1 MNQPFVLSNRQHG
14 CYFCAIKSREI
25 MAKRITDEDLRL
37 NLIVNGDKARKEL
50 LETEKRIA
58 SLQAE
63 VNRAEAYV
71 NLARNRWDEGS
82 SRAYLEATATLKKY
96 NEALKQA
103 KDKFKELQLAVPLT
117 SKTIVEL
124 KRQIVVTRT
133 ALERAVPGTEN
144 WNRLNSELQTVKARL
159 SELRN
164 VSTETRS
171 SIERV
176 MSGLNSGIGSLM
188 AGTKTISSFLGRF
201 EGARDAFLAYDE
213 AMTDAMKTT
222 GLTKDEITELS
233 EELKKVDTKTA
244 QNELL
249 GLVRAGGKL
258 GISGQEDLLGFAKA
272 ANQINVALS
281 EDLGG
286 DAEAAI
292 TEVGKM
298 VDVFNLKDEFGI
310 EKAMLKAGS
319 AINELGAAS
328 TANEGYIVNFSGRL
342 AGIAPNAKISIDKVM
357 GLAATLDSLH
367 QQAETSSTAIGQ
379 TITKMFE
386 KTETFANIAG
396 MSLKDFS
403 DLLNNDVNE
412 AFIRVLEGMNKGG
425 EGGMK
430 AITEAMGNMG
440 LNGSRAIQ
448 VLGSLSKQTETL
460 RQQQLIAAEAFNE
473 GTSITNE
480 YELKNNSLTATLE
493 KQKKAL
499 METTVEIGEKMNP
512 LMSESVGLTNMG
524 LKAVSALI
532 DPMVKYRYQM
542 AEIAAAIFLYN
553 QRAKLKLAYDKL
565 LAFWSKENR
574 DALLKQALSLK
585 GASVGTAALSLAQN
599 LLVGNTKAATIAFK
613 RLGLAIK
620 ANPFGLILSVITA
633 VVVGITTFVRRS
645 KEATKEMTEMRKAA
659 ADTAS
664 EINREKDAVNR
675 LKDAVTSATIG
686 SKERAAAIKQINDQY
701 GSYLPHLLDEKAS
714 NDEVAAALGI
724 VNAKLTE
731 QIRLKGMLNAKSKLD
746 EGLQD
751 STVKAAENIRS
762 AYNKTHKGA
771 KMSDDDYRQVLEA
784 IVAFRDTMISETSS
798 NTDKANAAAALKRS
812 PILRD
817 FHPKDLAKQLSPV
830 SSGIDQY
837 ISDEKT
843 LEALYGVN
851 KQKKSVLATS
861 VTSTDT
867 TVDGGNVT
875 ATPDNKSGKQQ
886 WSLSNDEAFL
896 KAKAE
901 LTKQYNEKE
910 IASQGEYDERLY
922 QLEVATLTAR
932 LAAHK
937 EKGAD
942 RAKIENDLQEKIK
955 KHSEDALKQQ
965 QENEKK
971 AAELTK
977 EGAAIITEVETDK
990 TKAAMDGE
998 EVRYQAELKKFK
1010 ETQVLYENQA
1020 AVLEA
1025 IEKKHQNKLLKIKED
1040 ASNRELA
1047 KLEADHNYKKQAILR
1062 AYSEDEVMASGQKRS
1077 HSVKLSKSARS
1088 KDEALVAEDL
1098 NYLSALSKELEKIIS
1113 EGTSDGI
1120 KLPQEELDK
1129 YKLKLEQ
1136 TKTKINE
1143 LIVAQ
1148 DKSRASLFRGEGGS
1162 LFGVT
1167 QDQWNQLFANIRTCK
1182 VSAEDV
1188 INALTGIG
1196 GAAQEG
1202 YKIANKVIAKTNA
1215 EEEKDLKQFQKD
1227 NEKKKKVFKSRLD
1240 AGLMSQEQY
1249 NARVEEMEA
1258 EEEAKREEMERKQA
1272 TRSKRMAL
1280 AQAIIDTS
1288 LAVMKTYVQWGGWP
1302 QGFAPALIMA
1312 GIGAAQAAMI
1322 ASTPTGYEEGGF
1334 VNTRRAQDGKA
1345 FKARLSPDKRGFV
1358 SSPTILV
1365 GENGGEYV
1373 IPAEGLNNPTLLP
1386 FVATMEEARKAGTLK
1401 SLNFEA
1407 VYPVGAAIGRESGG
1421 FTSNVSSGAV
1431 ASTGSATS
1439 AGASTSSATDERLL
1453 EAIELLNKRLSVP
1466 IKADV
1471 SMLGKN
1477 GIIEQTEKYNRAKR
1491 RGTYGK

>member
-1 MNQPFVLSNRQHG
+1 
-14 CYFCAIKSREI
+14 

-37 NLIVNGDKARKEL
+37 NLIINGDGGRKQL
-50 LETEKRIA
+50 LELERQINNTTTAIEETRKKMTAFEVAGKKASQEYQDLSKSLEVQQA
-58 SLQAE
+58 SL
-63 VNRAEAYV
+63 
-71 NLARNRWDEGS
+71 
-82 SRAYLEATATLKKY
+82 KKCQS
-96 NEALKQA
+96 E
-103 KDKFKELQLAVPLT
+103 FKSLQETVPLT
-117 SKTIVEL
+117 SKTMKEL
-124 KRQIVVTRT
+124 KHQITATRT
-133 ALERAVPGTEN
+133 ALERAVPGSDN
-144 WNRLNSELQTVKARL
+144 WNQLNKALQELKTRYKELTAQSKAVSYTTCEMMDKL
-159 SELRN
+159 SKYAISLTSAFKGAAN
-164 VSTETRS
+164 V
-171 SIERV
+171 I
-176 MSGLNSGIGSLM
+176 N
-188 AGTKTISSFLGRF
+188 RF
-201 EGARDAFLAYDE
+201 TGARDAFLAYDE

-222 GLTKDEITELS
+222 GLTKDEISELS
-233 EELKKVDTKTA
+233 EKLKGIDTKTA

-310 EKAMLKAGS
+310 EKAMLKVGS
-319 AINELGAAS
+319 AINDLGAAS
-328 TANEGYIVNFSGRL
+328 TANEGYIVDFSGRL

-367 QQAETSSTAIGQ
+367 QQAETSSTAVGQ

-386 KTETFANIAG
+386 KTETFAKIAG

-425 EGGMK
+425 DGGMK
-430 AITEAMGNMG
+430 AITEAMGDMG

-532 DPMVKYRYQM
+532 GPMVKYRYQI
-542 AEIAAAIFLYN
+542 AEIAAAIFIYN

-620 ANPFGLILSVITA
+620 ANPFGLILSVISA

-724 VNAKLTE
+724 VNDKLSE

-751 STVKAAENIRS
+751 STVKAAENIRN
-762 AYNKTHKGA
+762 AYNKTHKDS
-771 KMSDDDYRQVLEA
+771 KMSEDDYRGVLEA
-784 IVAFRDTMISETSS
+784 IVGFRDTMTSETSS
-798 NTDKANAAAALKRS
+798 STDKVNAAAALKRS

-817 FHPKDLAKQLSPV
+817 FHPDDLAKKLSPV
-830 SSGIDQY
+830 SSGIDKY
-837 ISDEKT
+837 NSDVKT

-851 KQKKSVLATS
+851 KRKNSS
-861 VTSTDT
+861 VTTTSGTSAYSTADSDVT
-867 TVDGGNVT
+867 T
-875 ATPDNKSGKQQ
+875 TPDNKTGKQQ

-901 LTKQYNEKE
+901 LTKQFNEKE
-910 IASQGEYDERLY
+910 IASQGEYDDRIYE
-922 QLEVATLTAR
+922 LEVATLTAR

-942 RAKIENDLQEKIK
+942 RAKIENELQEKTK
-955 KHSEDALKQQ
+955 KHSEDALKKR
-965 QENEKK
+965 QEYEKK
-971 AAELTK
+971 AADLAK
-977 EGAAIITEVETDK
+977 EGTAIINEAETDK
-990 TKAAMDGE
+990 TRAAMDGE
-998 EVRYQAELKKFK
+998 EARYQAELKKFRDTK
-1010 ETQVLYENQA
+1010 VLYENQA
-1020 AVLEA
+1020 TVLEA
-1025 IEKKHQNKLLKIKED
+1025 IEKKHQNNLMKIRMDAEAKEM
-1040 ASNRELA
+1040 A
-1047 KLEADHNYKKQAILR
+1047 KLKTAH
-1062 AYSEDEVMASGQKRS
+1062 
-1077 HSVKLSKSARS
+1077 
-1088 KDEALVAEDL
+1088 DL
-1098 NYLSALSKELEKIIS
+1098 NRLEIKNEYEQKMSALPVGPSKEKSSMQRSMNADLVSSDLAYLENLKTELKKITDS
-1113 EGTSDGI
+1113 GEFDGAVI
-1120 KLPQEELDK
+1120 PEEELNK
-1129 YKLKLEQ
+1129 YKLQLQQ
-1136 TKTKINE
+1136 TIEKITELKNKQNE
-1143 LIVAQ
+1143 DTAGVFAGTG
-1148 DKSRASLFRGEGGS
+1148 KGS
-1162 LFGVT
+1162 LFGVS
-1167 QDQWNQLFANIRTCK
+1167 QEQWDQFFANLSDGRLK
-1182 VSAEDV
+1182 AEDLAS
-1188 INALTGIG
+1188 ALTGMG
-1196 GAAQEG
+1196 GLAQEG
-1202 YKIANKVIAKTNA
+1202 FQLASKAIELTNA
-1215 EEEKDLKQFQKD
+1215 KENKAFNEYKKN
-1227 NEKKKKVFKSRLD
+1227 NEKKKKDLKSRYD
-1240 AGLMSQEQY
+1240 AGLVSQEQY

-1258 EEEAKREEMERKQA
+1258 EEEAKREEMEIKQA
-1272 TRSKRMAL
+1272 KRTKAL
-1280 AQAIIDTS
+1280 NLVQSIINTALS
-1288 LAVMKTYVQWGGWP
+1288 VTKTLTQWGWP
-1302 QGFAPALIMA
+1302 AGAAPAAIVA
-1312 GIGAAQAAMI
+1312 AFGAAQTALIAAQPI
-1322 ASTPTGYEEGGF
+1322 GAEEGGF

-1345 FKARLSPDKRGFV
+1345 FNARLSPDKRGFV
-1358 SSPTILV
+1358 SSPTVLV

-1373 IPAEGLNNPTLLP
+1373 IPADGLSNPTLLP

-1421 FTSNVSSGAV
+1421 FTNT
-1431 ASTGSATS
+1431 STGSVTGSGSVSGGNVAS
-1439 AGASTSSATDERLL
+1439 ARSATDEKLL

-1491 RGTYGK
+1491 RGTYGR

>member
-1 MNQPFVLSNRQHG
+1 
-14 CYFCAIKSREI
+14 

-37 NLIVNGDKARKEL
+37 NLIINGDGGRKQL
-50 LETEKRIA
+50 LELERQINNTTTAIEETRKKMTAFEVAGKKASQEYQDLSKSLEVQQA
-58 SLQAE
+58 SL
-63 VNRAEAYV
+63 
-71 NLARNRWDEGS
+71 
-82 SRAYLEATATLKKY
+82 KKCQS
-96 NEALKQA
+96 E
-103 KDKFKELQLAVPLT
+103 FKSLQETVPLT
-117 SKTIVEL
+117 SKTMKEL
-124 KRQIVVTRT
+124 KHQITATRT
-133 ALERAVPGTEN
+133 ALERAVPGSDN
-144 WNRLNSELQTVKARL
+144 WNQLNKALQELKTRYKELTDQSKAVSYTTCEMMDKL
-159 SELRN
+159 SKYAISLTSAFKGAAN
-164 VSTETRS
+164 V
-171 SIERV
+171 I
-176 MSGLNSGIGSLM
+176 N
-188 AGTKTISSFLGRF
+188 RF
-201 EGARDAFLAYDE
+201 TGARDAFLAYDE

-222 GLTKDEITELS
+222 GLTKNEISELS
-233 EELKKVDTKTA
+233 EKLKGIDTKTA

-310 EKAMLKAGS
+310 EKAMLKVGS

-367 QQAETSSTAIGQ
+367 QQAETSSTAVGQ

-425 EGGMK
+425 DGGMK
-430 AITEAMGNMG
+430 AITEAMGDMG

-532 DPMVKYRYQM
+532 GPMVKYRYQI
-542 AEIAAAIFLYN
+542 AEIAAAIFIYN

-724 VNAKLTE
+724 VNDKLSE

-751 STVKAAENIRS
+751 STVKAAENIRN
-762 AYNKTHKGA
+762 AYNKTHKDS
-771 KMSDDDYRQVLEA
+771 KMSEDDYRGVLEA
-784 IVAFRDTMISETSS
+784 IVGFRDTMTSETSS
-798 NTDKANAAAALKRS
+798 STDKVNAAAALKRS

-817 FHPKDLAKQLSPV
+817 FHPDDLAKKLSPV
-830 SSGIDQY
+830 SSGIDKY
-837 ISDEKT
+837 NSDVKT

-851 KQKKSVLATS
+851 KRKNSS
-861 VTSTDT
+861 VTTTSGTSAYSTADSDVT
-867 TVDGGNVT
+867 T
-875 ATPDNKSGKQQ
+875 TPDNKTGKQQ

-901 LTKQYNEKE
+901 LTKQFNEKE
-910 IASQGEYDERLY
+910 IASQGEYDDRIYE
-922 QLEVATLTAR
+922 LEVATLTAR

-937 EKGAD
+937 DKGAD
-942 RAKIENDLQEKIK
+942 RAKIENELQDKIK
-955 KHSEDALKQQ
+955 KHSEDALKKR

-1025 IEKKHQNKLLKIKED
+1025 IEKKHQNNLMKIRMDAESKEM
-1040 ASNRELA
+1040 A
-1047 KLEADHNYKKQAILR
+1047 KLKTTH
-1062 AYSEDEVMASGQKRS
+1062 
-1077 HSVKLSKSARS
+1077 
-1088 KDEALVAEDL
+1088 DL
-1098 NYLSALSKELEKIIS
+1098 NRLEIKNEYEQKMAALPVGPSREKSSLQRSMNADLVSSDLAYLENLKTELEKITNS
-1113 EGTSDGI
+1113 GEFDGAI
-1120 KLPQEELDK
+1120 IQEEELNK
-1129 YKLKLEQ
+1129 YKLQLQQ
-1136 TKTKINE
+1136 TIEKITE
-1143 LIVAQ
+1143 LKNKQKEDTAGAFAGTG
-1148 DKSRASLFRGEGGS
+1148 KGS
-1162 LFGVT
+1162 LFGVS
-1167 QDQWNQLFANIRTCK
+1167 QEQWDQFFANLSDGRLK
-1182 VSAEDV
+1182 AEDLA
-1188 INALTGIG
+1188 NALTGMG
-1196 GAAQEG
+1196 GIAQEG
-1202 YKIANKVIAKTNA
+1202 FKLASKAIELTNA
-1215 EEEKDLKQFQKD
+1215 KENKAFNEYKKN
-1227 NEKKKKVFKSRLD
+1227 NEKKKKELKSRYD
-1240 AGLMSQEQY
+1240 AGLVSQEQY

-1258 EEEAKREEMERKQA
+1258 EEEARREEMEIRQA
-1272 TRSKRMAL
+1272 KRTKTMNLIQSIINTAL
-1280 AQAIIDTS
+1280 AVTKTLAGYKWPENLVPAAI
-1288 LAVMKTYVQWGGWP
+1288 VG
-1302 QGFAPALIMA
+1302 AL
-1312 GIGAAQAAMI
+1312 GAAQTAMI
-1322 ASTPTGYEEGGF
+1322 AAQPVGAEEGGF

-1358 SSPTILV
+1358 SSPTVLV

-1373 IPAEGLNNPTLLP
+1373 IPADGLSNPTLLP

-1421 FTSNVSSGAV
+1421 FTGNVSSGGV

-1439 AGASTSSATDERLL
+1439 AGASTSSATDEKLL

-1491 RGTYGK
+1491 RGTYGR